1 MKGMYSAALLA
12 ALVASPAWAEPADA
26 DLEQKLEAYELRLQR
41 IEQQQLD
48 GTINK
53 EERVTINGFL
63 SAGMS
68 RAWADTESGEAT
80 FVDGSGDQ
88 WSHDSLTRAGV
99 QFNARINDRAQAVLQ
114 LFASGED
121 DFDAEIQWGYL
132 DYALTD
138 SVSVK
143 AGRIVAP
150 FYMHSQYVDV
160 GYAYPW
166 VTPPAEVYLLAPIKT
181 MEGMELAWSFA
192 TGPVFHRLTGFW
204 GSSTVDAGARAG
216 GVAFQAEDLSGI
228 NLTSRWHD
236 WTLRAAYSGAT
247 VSVAQDDLDGLS
259 GGLTSML
266 GLSFDEVYTYFG
278 GVGLQYDDGSWFMAS
293 EAALLNFGNWYP
305 SARSGYVSV
314 GKYLGK
320 WMPLLTWTAVE
331 AHDLDETYMPQL
343 EGTGISPRVLQDQLA
358 EQQKGWTAGVRY
370 SLTDAIALKG
380 EYSYY
385 YDFSDDELS
394 SNGFFTTDDRSRL
407 DDGASVVRLSVDL
420 VF

>member
-80 FVDGSGDQ
+80 FVDGSGDE

-150 FYMHSQYVDV
+150 FYVHPQYVDV
-160 GYAYPW
+160 GYA
-166 VTPPAEVYLLAPIKT
+166 
-181 MEGMELAWSFA
+181 
-192 TGPVFHRLTGFW
+192 
-204 GSSTVDAGARAG
+204 
-216 GVAFQAEDLSGI
+216 
-228 NLTSRWHD
+228 
-236 WTLRAAYSGAT
+236 
-247 VSVAQDDLDGLS
+247 
-259 GGLTSML
+259 
-266 GLSFDEVYTYFG
+266 
-278 GVGLQYDDGSWFMAS
+278 
-293 EAALLNFGNWYP
+293 
-305 SARSGYVSV
+305 
-314 GKYLGK
+314 
-320 WMPLLTWTAVE
+320 
-331 AHDLDETYMPQL
+331 
-343 EGTGISPRVLQDQLA
+343 
-358 EQQKGWTAGVRY
+358 
-370 SLTDAIALKG
+370 
-380 EYSYY
+380 
-385 YDFSDDELS
+385 
-394 SNGFFTTDDRSRL
+394 
-407 DDGASVVRLSVDL
+407 
-420 VF
+420 